1 LYRAVPRDRL
11 LTPPFVL
18 AVVATFGI
26 FLTIGMLLPVL
37 PLYAK
42 GPLDAGSVGVGLAV
56 AASSP
61 TALLFQPIAGRLGD
75 QRGRRLLVVVG
86 PLLIAASVATYT
98 LVDSLP
104 ALLGLRLVTGIGEAI
119 AFVGV
124 ATVVN
129 DLAPEDRRGET
140 VSIYSLGV
148 WGGFAIGPV
157 LGELVLGGH
166 RYDAVWLVAAS
177 FAFGAA
183 LVAMCLPETRPE
195 AAREPAKRP
204 RLVHPAA
211 VAPGLVIVA
220 SAFGAA
226 GFNAFVALYAR
237 KLGLEGAGIVFL
249 VYAVVV
255 VSVRVFGRQIPDR
268 LGPRRSATLA
278 LCLLAAG
285 LFTIALWGTV
295 TGLYAGTVVFAL
307 GTALAFP
314 SLMTLAVDAA
324 PATERSSVVGTFS
337 AFADVGFGLG
347 AISLGAVASVT
358 GYEGVF
364 VVGGIAAL
372 GGLVALARLP
382 LASRSAAPAEAA

>member
-1 LYRAVPRDRL
+1 
-11 LTPPFVL
+11 LTAPFVL
-18 AVVATFGI
+18 AVVATFGV

-42 GPLDAGSVGVGLAV
+42 GPLDAGSVGIGLAV

-61 TALLFQPIAGRLGD
+61 TALLFQPVAGRLGD
-75 QRGRRLLVVVG
+75 RRGRRLLVVVG
-86 PLLIAASVATYT
+86 PLVISGSVAAYT
-98 LVDSLP
+98 LAGSLP
-104 ALLGLRLVTGIGEAI
+104 VLLGLRLVTGVGEAL

-129 DLAPEDRRGET
+129 DLAPEARRGET

-148 WGGFAIGPV
+148 WGGFAVGPV
-157 LGELVLGGH
+157 LGETVLGGG
-166 RYDAVWLVAAS
+166 RYDAVWLVAAGS
-177 FAFGAA
+177 ALGAA
-183 LVAMCLPETRPE
+183 LVGTRLPETRPAGAGKVAE
-195 AAREPAKRP
+195 HA

-211 VAPGLVIVA
+211 VAPGLVVVA

-237 KLGLEGAGIVFL
+237 KLGLTGAGVVFL
-249 VYAVVV
+249 VYALVV
-255 VSVRVFGRQIPDR
+255 VSVRIFGRHIPDR
-268 LGPRRSATLA
+268 LGPRRAATLA
-278 LCLLAAG
+278 LCLLAIG

-295 TGLYAGTVVFAL
+295 AGLYSGTVVFAL

-314 SLMTLAVDAA
+314 SLMTIAVDAA
-324 PATERSSVVGTFS
+324 PETERSSVVGTFS

-347 AISLGAVASVT
+347 AISLGAVASVA

-372 GGLVALARLP
+372 GGLVALARLR
-382 LASRSAAPAEAA
+382 LTSSAPAAEAASP